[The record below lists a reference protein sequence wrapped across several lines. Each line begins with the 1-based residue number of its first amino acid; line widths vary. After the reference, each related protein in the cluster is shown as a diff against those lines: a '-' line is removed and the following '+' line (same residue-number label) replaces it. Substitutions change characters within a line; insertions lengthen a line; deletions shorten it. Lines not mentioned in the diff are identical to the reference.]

1 MERRNVSPSQYDH
14 IFRSLVNVVCDRI
27 KFDGLP
33 EEIDDAYLR
42 YQLLLYGKVLFFTHK
57 NSYHVFWYSGT
68 GKHNEYH
75 IDNEFLVTNPWM
87 DYPKS
92 FSKTFNE
99 SQACIIYS
107 DINAYIEDVDCGL
120 FDFVTEY
127 AKIISAIDHSIY
139 ILAKNSRLIAILT
152 GQSVSFVESAKI
164 AIDRVFKGDDSFAI
178 MEESLLDSIK
188 VNPIGEKSDY
198 KISELIKARQYYISE
213 FYQKIG
219 VSCNQNMKKERLTD
233 DESELISAVSAISFN
248 HIINNINTS
257 LKKVNKTFNLN
268 ITCSINNPEQ
278 NESSRLDQKDSAQD
292 QKDSAQD
299 PKDSAQDPKDSAQD
313 PKDPAPEAIRPE
325 IKEPEE
331 E

>member
-1 MERRNVSPSQYDH
+1 MQRTNVSPSQYDH
-14 IFRSLVNVVCDRI
+14 VFRSLVNVVCDRI
-27 KFDGLP
+27 KFEGLP

-42 YQLLLYGKVLFFTHK
+42 YQLLLYGKVLFFSHK
-57 NSYHVFWYSGT
+57 NSYHVFWFSGT

-87 DYPKS
+87 DYPNN
-92 FSKTFNE
+92 FSKTYNE

-107 DINAYIEDVDCGL
+107 DINAYIEDADCGL
-120 FDFVTEY
+120 FDFVAEY
-127 AKIISAIDHSIY
+127 AKIISSIDRSIY

-152 GQSVSFVESAKI
+152 GQTMSFVESAKI

-198 KISELIKARQYYISE
+198 KLSELIKTRQYYISE
-213 FYQKIG
+213 FYQKLG

-233 DESELISAVSAISFN
+233 NESELISSVSSISFN
-248 HIINNINTS
+248 YIINNINTS

-268 ITCSINNPEQ
+268 ISCSINNPQEP
-278 NESSRLDQKDSAQD
+278 ESSRLDSEEQTQTTEEPAQEAKEQEAKEKKDG
-292 QKDSAQD
+292 
-299 PKDSAQDPKDSAQD
+299 
-313 PKDPAPEAIRPE
+313 
-325 IKEPEE
+325 EE
-331 E
+331 

>member
-1 MERRNVSPSQYDH
+1 MQRRNISPSQYDH
-14 IFRSLVNVVCDRI
+14 VFRSLVNVVCDRI
-27 KFDGLP
+27 KFEGLP

-42 YQLLLYGKVLFFTHK
+42 YQLLLYGKVLFFAHK
-57 NSYHVFWYSGT
+57 NSYHVFWFSGT

-87 DYPKS
+87 DYPNN
-92 FSKTFNE
+92 FSKTYNE

-107 DINAYIEDVDCGL
+107 DINAYIEDADCGL

-127 AKIISAIDHSIY
+127 ANIIASIDRSIY

-152 GQSVSFVESAKI
+152 GQTMSFVESAKI

-198 KISELIKARQYYISE
+198 KLSELIKTRQYYISE
-213 FYQKIG
+213 FYQKLG

-233 DESELISAVSAISFN
+233 NESELISSVSSISFN
-248 HIINNINTS
+248 YIINNINTS

-268 ITCSINNPEQ
+268 ISCSINNPQES
-278 NESSRLDQKDSAQD
+278 ESSRLDSEEQTQTTEEPAQ
-292 QKDSAQD
+292 
-299 PKDSAQDPKDSAQD
+299 
-313 PKDPAPEAIRPE
+313 EA
-325 IKEPEE
+325 KEPEDKEKKAGE

>member
-1 MERRNVSPSQYDH
+1 MQRRNISPSQYDH
-14 IFRSLVNVVCDRI
+14 VFRSLVNVVCDRI
-27 KFDGLP
+27 KFEGLP

-87 DYPKS
+87 DYPNN
-92 FSKTFNE
+92 FFKTYND

-107 DINAYIEDVDCGL
+107 DINAYIEDADCGL
-120 FDFVTEY
+120 FDFVAEY
-127 AKIISAIDHSIY
+127 AKIISSIDRSIY

-152 GQSVSFVESAKI
+152 GQTMSFVESAKI

-198 KISELIKARQYYISE
+198 KLSELVKTRQYYVSE
-213 FYQKIG
+213 FYQKLG

-233 DESELISAVSAISFN
+233 DESELISSVSAISFN

-268 ITCSINNPEQ
+268 ISCSINNPSEP
-278 NESSRLDQKDSAQD
+278 ESSLLDSEEQAQNTKEPS
-292 QKDSAQD
+292 Q
-299 PKDSAQDPKDSAQD
+299 
-313 PKDPAPEAIRPE
+313 EA
-325 IKEPEE
+325 KEPEAKEKKDGE

>member
-1 MERRNVSPSQYDH
+1 MQRRNVSPSQYDYV
-14 IFRSLVNVVCDRI
+14 FRSLVNVVCDRI
-27 KFDGLP
+27 KFEGLP

-87 DYPKS
+87 DYPNN
-92 FSKTFNE
+92 FFKTYNE

-107 DINAYIEDVDCGL
+107 DINAYIEDADCGL

-127 AKIISAIDHSIY
+127 AKIISAIDRSIY

-152 GQSVSFVESAKI
+152 GQTMSFVESAKI

-198 KISELIKARQYYISE
+198 KLSELIKTRQYYVSE
-213 FYQKIG
+213 FYQKLG

-233 DESELISAVSAISFN
+233 NESELISSVSSISFN
-248 HIINNINTS
+248 YIINNINTS

-268 ITCSINNPEQ
+268 ISCSINNPEPV
-278 NESSRLDQKDSAQD
+278 ESSRLDSEEQAQNT
-292 QKDSAQD
+292 
-299 PKDSAQDPKDSAQD
+299 
-313 PKDPAPEAIRPE
+313 
-325 IKEPEE
+325 KEPVQEAKEQEAKEKKDGEE
-331 E
+331 

>member
-1 MERRNVSPSQYDH
+1 MQRRNVSPSQYDYV
-14 IFRSLVNVVCDRI
+14 FRSLVNVVCDRI
-27 KFDGLP
+27 KFEGLP
-33 EEIDDAYLR
+33 EEIDDGYLR

-87 DYPKS
+87 DYPNN
-92 FSKTFNE
+92 FFKTYNE

-107 DINAYIEDVDCGL
+107 DINAYIEDADCGL

-127 AKIISAIDHSIY
+127 AKIISAIDRSIY

-152 GQSVSFVESAKI
+152 GQTMSFVESAKI

-198 KISELIKARQYYISE
+198 KLSELIKTRQYYISE
-213 FYQKIG
+213 FYQKLG

-233 DESELISAVSAISFN
+233 DESELISSVSAISFN

-268 ITCSINNPEQ
+268 ISCSINNPEPV
-278 NESSRLDQKDSAQD
+278 ESSRLDSEEQAQNT
-292 QKDSAQD
+292 
-299 PKDSAQDPKDSAQD
+299 
-313 PKDPAPEAIRPE
+313 
-325 IKEPEE
+325 KEPSQEAKEQEAKEKKDGEE
-331 E
+331 

>member
-1 MERRNVSPSQYDH
+1 MQRRNVSPSQYDYV
-14 IFRSLVNVVCDRI
+14 FRSLVNVVCDRI
-27 KFDGLP
+27 KFEGLP
-33 EEIDDAYLR
+33 EEIDDGYLR

-87 DYPKS
+87 DYPNN
-92 FSKTFNE
+92 FFKTYNE

-107 DINAYIEDVDCGL
+107 DINAYIEDADCGL

-127 AKIISAIDHSIY
+127 AKIISAIDRSIY

-152 GQSVSFVESAKI
+152 GQTMSFVESAKI

-198 KISELIKARQYYISE
+198 KLSELIKTRQYYISE
-213 FYQKIG
+213 FYQKLG

-233 DESELISAVSAISFN
+233 DESELISSVSAISFN

-268 ITCSINNPEQ
+268 ISCSINNPEPV
-278 NESSRLDQKDSAQD
+278 ESSRLDSED
-292 QKDSAQD
+292 QTQN
-299 PKDSAQDPKDSAQD
+299 P
-313 PKDPAPEAIRPE
+313 
-325 IKEPEE
+325 KEPSQEAKEQGAKEKEDGEE
-331 E
+331 

>member
-1 MERRNVSPSQYDH
+1 MQRRNISPSQYDH
-14 IFRSLVNVVCDRI
+14 VFRSLVNVVCDRI
-27 KFDGLP
+27 KFDNLP
-33 EEIDDAYLR
+33 EEIDDAFLR
-42 YQLLLYGKVLFFTHK
+42 YQLLLYGKVLFFSHK
-57 NSYHVFWYSGT
+57 NSYHVFWFSGT

-87 DYPKS
+87 DYPNN
-92 FSKTFNE
+92 FSKTYNE

-107 DINAYIEDVDCGL
+107 DINAYIEDADCGL
-120 FDFVTEY
+120 FDFVAEY
-127 AKIISAIDHSIY
+127 AKIISSIDRSIY

-152 GQSVSFVESAKI
+152 GQTMSFVESAKI

-198 KISELIKARQYYISE
+198 KLSELIKTRQYYVSE
-213 FYQKIG
+213 FMQKIG

-233 DESELISAVSAISFN
+233 NESELISSVSTISFN

-268 ITCSINNPEQ
+268 ISCSINNPQEP
-278 NESSRLDQKDSAQD
+278 ESSRLDSEEQTQTTEEPSQ
-292 QKDSAQD
+292 
-299 PKDSAQDPKDSAQD
+299 
-313 PKDPAPEAIRPE
+313 EAKEPE
-325 IKEPEE
+325 IKEPNGGEE
-331 E
+331 

>member
-1 MERRNVSPSQYDH
+1 MQRRNISPSQYDH
-14 IFRSLVNVVCDRI
+14 VFRSLVNVVCDRI
-27 KFDGLP
+27 KFEGLP

-42 YQLLLYGKVLFFTHK
+42 YQLLLYGKVLFFAHK

-87 DYPKS
+87 DYPNN
-92 FSKTFNE
+92 FFKTYNE

-107 DINAYIEDVDCGL
+107 DINAYIEDADCGL
-120 FDFVTEY
+120 FDFVAEY
-127 AKIISAIDHSIY
+127 AKIISSIDRSIY

-152 GQSVSFVESAKI
+152 GQTMSFVESAKI

-198 KISELIKARQYYISE
+198 KLSELVKTRQYYVSE
-213 FYQKIG
+213 FYQKLG

-233 DESELISAVSAISFN
+233 DESELISSVSSISFN

-268 ITCSINNPEQ
+268 ISCSINNPEPV
-278 NESSRLDQKDSAQD
+278 ESSRLDSEEQAQN
-292 QKDSAQD
+292 
-299 PKDSAQDPKDSAQD
+299 P
-313 PKDPAPEAIRPE
+313 
-325 IKEPEE
+325 KEPSQEAKEQGAKEKKDGEE
-331 E
+331 

>member
-1 MERRNVSPSQYDH
+1 MQNRKVSLSQYDH
-14 IFRSLVNVVCDRI
+14 VFRSLTNIVCDRI
-27 KFDGLP
+27 KFEGLP

-87 DYPKS
+87 DYPNN
-92 FSKTFNE
+92 FSKTYNE

-107 DINAYIEDVDCGL
+107 DINAYIEDADCGL

-127 AKIISAIDHSIY
+127 AKIISAIDRSIY

-152 GQSVSFVESAKI
+152 GQTMSFVESAKI

-198 KISELIKARQYYISE
+198 KLSELIKTRQYYVSE
-213 FYQKIG
+213 FFQKLG

-233 DESELISAVSAISFN
+233 DESELISSVSAISFN

-268 ITCSINNPEQ
+268 ITCSINNPSEPK
-278 NESSRLDQKDSAQD
+278 SSRLDYEKQTQNPEDPD
-292 QKDSAQD
+292 QKA
-299 PKDSAQDPKDSAQD
+299 
-313 PKDPAPEAIRPE
+313 
-325 IKEPEE
+325 KEPEDKETKDGE

>member
-1 MERRNVSPSQYDH
+1 MQRRNISPSQYDH
-14 IFRSLVNVVCDRI
+14 VFRSLVNVVCDRI
-27 KFDGLP
+27 KFEGLP

-42 YQLLLYGKVLFFTHK
+42 YQLLLYGKVLFFAHK
-57 NSYHVFWYSGT
+57 NSYHVFWFSGT

-87 DYPKS
+87 DYPNN
-92 FSKTFNE
+92 FSKTYNE

-107 DINAYIEDVDCGL
+107 DINAYIEDADCGL
-120 FDFVTEY
+120 FDFVAEY
-127 AKIISAIDHSIY
+127 AKIISSIDRSIY

-152 GQSVSFVESAKI
+152 GQTMSFVESAKI

-198 KISELIKARQYYISE
+198 KLSELIKTRQYYISE
-213 FYQKIG
+213 FYQKLG

-233 DESELISAVSAISFN
+233 NESELISSVSSISFN
-248 HIINNINTS
+248 YIINNINTS

-268 ITCSINNPEQ
+268 ISCSINNPQEP
-278 NESSRLDQKDSAQD
+278 ESSRLDSEEQTQTTEEPAQEAKEQEAKEKKDG
-292 QKDSAQD
+292 
-299 PKDSAQDPKDSAQD
+299 
-313 PKDPAPEAIRPE
+313 
-325 IKEPEE
+325 EE
-331 E
+331 

>member
-1 MERRNVSPSQYDH
+1 MQRRNVSPSQYDH
-14 IFRSLVNVVCDRI
+14 VFRSLTNIVCDRI

-87 DYPKS
+87 DYPNN
-92 FSKTFNE
+92 FSKTYNE
-99 SQACIIYS
+99 LQACIIYS

-127 AKIISAIDHSIY
+127 AKIISAIDRSIY
-139 ILAKNSRLIAILT
+139 ILAKNSRLIAFLT
-152 GQSVSFVESAKI
+152 GQTMSFVESAKI

-198 KISELIKARQYYISE
+198 KLSELIKTRQYYISE
-213 FYQKIG
+213 FFQKLG

-233 DESELISAVSAISFN
+233 DESELISSVSAISFN

-257 LKKVNKTFNLN
+257 LKKVNKIFNLN
-268 ITCSINNPEQ
+268 ISCSINNPQENQ
-278 NESSRLDQKDSAQD
+278 SSRLHSEKQTQT
-292 QKDSAQD
+292 
-299 PKDSAQDPKDSAQD
+299 
-313 PKDPAPEAIRPE
+313 
-325 IKEPEE
+325 PEE
-331 E
+331 PDQEAKKHEDKETKDGEE

>member
-1 MERRNVSPSQYDH
+1 MQRKVSPSQYDYV
-14 IFRSLVNVVCDRI
+14 FRSLVNVVCDRI
-27 KFDGLP
+27 KFEGLP

-42 YQLLLYGKVLFFTHK
+42 YQLLLYGKVLFFKHK

-87 DYPKS
+87 DYPNS
-92 FSKTFNE
+92 FSKTYNDL
-99 SQACIIYS
+99 QACIIYS
-107 DINAYIEDVDCGL
+107 DINAYIEDADCGM

-127 AKIISAIDHSIY
+127 ANIISAIDRSIY
-139 ILAKNSRLIAILT
+139 ILAKNSRLIAFLT
-152 GQSVSFVESAKI
+152 GQTMSFVESAKI

-188 VNPIGEKSDY
+188 VNPIGEKTDY
-198 KISELIKARQYYISE
+198 KLSELVKTRQYYVSE
-213 FYQKIG
+213 FFQKLG

-233 DESELISAVSAISFN
+233 DESELISSVSAISFN

-268 ITCSINNPEQ
+268 ISCSINNPQEP
-278 NESSRLDQKDSAQD
+278 ESSRLDSEKQTQSPEEPD
-292 QKDSAQD
+292 QEAKKPDQEA
-299 PKDSAQDPKDSAQD
+299 KK
-313 PKDPAPEAIRPE
+313 PEA
-325 IKEPEE
+325 KETKDGEE
-331 E
+331 

>member
-1 MERRNVSPSQYDH
+1 MQRRKISPSQYDH
-14 IFRSLVNVVCDRI
+14 VFRSLVNVVCDRI
-27 KFDGLP
+27 KFEGLP

-68 GKHNEYH
+68 GKHNEYY
-75 IDNEFLVTNPWM
+75 IDKEFLVTNPWM
-87 DYPKS
+87 DYPNN
-92 FSKTFNE
+92 FSKTYNE

-107 DINAYIEDVDCGL
+107 DINAYIEDADCGL

-127 AKIISAIDHSIY
+127 AKIISAIDRSIY
-139 ILAKNSRLIAILT
+139 ILAKNSRLIAFLT
-152 GQSVSFVESAKI
+152 GQSMSFVESAKI

-198 KISELIKARQYYISE
+198 KLSELVKTRQYYVSE
-213 FYQKIG
+213 FFQKLG

-233 DESELISAVSAISFN
+233 DESELISSVSAVSFN

-268 ITCSINNPEQ
+268 ISCSINNPPEP
-278 NESSRLDQKDSAQD
+278 ESSRLDS
-292 QKDSAQD
+292 
-299 PKDSAQDPKDSAQD
+299 
-313 PKDPAPEAIRPE
+313 
-325 IKEPEE
+325 KEQTQNPEE
-331 E
+331 PDQEAKKQEAKETKDGEE

>member
-1 MERRNVSPSQYDH
+1 MQRRNISPSQYDH
-14 IFRSLVNVVCDRI
+14 VFRSLVNVVCDRI
-27 KFDGLP
+27 KFEGLP

-42 YQLLLYGKVLFFTHK
+42 YQLLLYGKVLFFSHK
-57 NSYHVFWYSGT
+57 NSYHVFWFSGT

-87 DYPKS
+87 DYPNN
-92 FSKTFNE
+92 FSKTYNE
-99 SQACIIYS
+99 SQAGIIYS
-107 DINAYIEDVDCGL
+107 DINAYIEDADCGL
-120 FDFVTEY
+120 FDFVAEY
-127 AKIISAIDHSIY
+127 AKIISSIDRSIY

-152 GQSVSFVESAKI
+152 GQTMSFVESAKI

-198 KISELIKARQYYISE
+198 KLSELIKTRQYYISE
-213 FYQKIG
+213 FYQKLG

-233 DESELISAVSAISFN
+233 NESELISSVSSISFN
-248 HIINNINTS
+248 YIINNINTS

-268 ITCSINNPEQ
+268 ISCSINNPQES
-278 NESSRLDQKDSAQD
+278 ESSRLDSEEQTQTTEEPAQ
-292 QKDSAQD
+292 
-299 PKDSAQDPKDSAQD
+299 
-313 PKDPAPEAIRPE
+313 EA
-325 IKEPEE
+325 KEPEDKEKKAGE

>member
-1 MERRNVSPSQYDH
+1 MQRRNVSPSQYDYV
-14 IFRSLVNVVCDRI
+14 FRSLVNVVCDRI
-27 KFDGLP
+27 KFEGLP

-87 DYPKS
+87 DYPNN
-92 FSKTFNE
+92 FFKTYNE

-107 DINAYIEDVDCGL
+107 DINAYIEDADCGL
-120 FDFVTEY
+120 FDFVAEY
-127 AKIISAIDHSIY
+127 AKIISAIDRSIY

-152 GQSVSFVESAKI
+152 GQTMSFVESAKI

-198 KISELIKARQYYISE
+198 KLSELIKTRQYYVSE
-213 FYQKIG
+213 FYQKLG

-233 DESELISAVSAISFN
+233 NESELISSVSSISFN
-248 HIINNINTS
+248 YIVNNINTS

-268 ITCSINNPEQ
+268 ISCSINNPEPV
-278 NESSRLDQKDSAQD
+278 ESSRLDSEEQTQN
-292 QKDSAQD
+292 
-299 PKDSAQDPKDSAQD
+299 
-313 PKDPAPEAIRPE
+313 
-325 IKEPEE
+325 PEE
-331 E
+331 PVQEAKEQEAKEKKDGEE